1 MLTWHPFLIGE
12 NMDIQAIMDN
22 INELEN
28 SITNVDN
35 VQELAN
41 LYIVR
46 DNLLK
51 HNTNIVEQELN
62 DILPAY
68 KKFCNTKTKYQLHEV
83 TEEAVLDD
91 MKLLCQEISEFIH
104 TLYSNTDFYKERA
117 LLLQTLEGLHFK

>member
-1 MLTWHPFLIGE
+1 
-12 NMDIQAIMDN
+12 MDIQAIVDN

-51 HNTNIVEQELN
+51 HNTNPVEQELN
-62 DILPAY
+62 DILPMY
-68 KKFCNTKTKYQLHEV
+68 KKYCVTKRKFQLKEIP
-83 TEEAVLDD
+83 EEAVLSD

-117 LLLQTLEGLHFK
+117 LLLQTLEDLHLE

>member
-1 MLTWHPFLIGE
+1 
-12 NMDIQAIMDN
+12 MDIQAIMDN

-28 SITNVDN
+28 GITNVDN

-51 HNTNIVEQELN
+51 HNTNPIEQELN

-68 KKFCNTKTKYQLHEV
+68 KKYCVTKRKFQLKEI
-83 TEEAVLDD
+83 TEEAVLSD

-117 LLLQTLEGLHFK
+117 LLLQTLEDLHFN